1 MPLGQNPT
9 ASASWAVP
17 DRTLALDC
25 LHHLN
30 RPNPEDTVTE
40 TQLDIR
46 PEMTM
51 EAIMEVAPSAQ
62 RALFQRYHVGGCS
75 SCGFQPTDTLA
86 QVCKDHHLLDVA
98 GVVNTIVLSEQVDK
112 TTQIDAD
119 QVRAWLASGE
129 ELTFIDV
136 QPPSEEELVRVE
148 PAELL
153 DYNNSAKYMEREKD
167 HRFVFIC
174 ADGDRSLD
182 VASYFIGHGFTEV
195 HAVRGGVSAWL
206 ASEDAGAS

>member
-1 MPLGQNPT
+1 M
-9 ASASWAVP
+9 
-17 DRTLALDC
+17 
-25 LHHLN
+25 
-30 RPNPEDTVTE
+30 TE
-40 TQLDIR
+40 IQLDIQ

-86 QVCKDHHLLDVA
+86 QVCKDHNLLDVNE
-98 GVVNTIVLSEQVDK
+98 VVNTIVLSEQVDK
-112 TTQIDAD
+112 TTQIQPA
-119 QVRAWLASGE
+119 QVREWLAAGE
-129 ELTFIDV
+129 EFTFIDV
-136 QPPSEEELVRVE
+136 QPPSDEELVRVE
-148 PAELL
+148 AAELL

-195 HAVRGGVSAWL
+195 KAVRGGVKAWMESADSN
-206 ASEDAGAS
+206 AS

>member
-1 MPLGQNPT
+1 M
-9 ASASWAVP
+9 
-17 DRTLALDC
+17 
-25 LHHLN
+25 
-30 RPNPEDTVTE
+30 TE
-40 TQLDIR
+40 TQLDIQ

-86 QVCKDHHLLDVA
+86 QVCKDHNLLDVNE
-98 GVVNTIVLSEQVDK
+98 VVNTIVLSEQVDK
-112 TTQIDAD
+112 TTQIQPA
-119 QVRAWLASGE
+119 QVREWLAAGE
-129 ELTFIDV
+129 EFTFIDV
-136 QPPSEEELVRVE
+136 QPPSDEELVRVE
-148 PAELL
+148 AAELL

-195 HAVRGGVSAWL
+195 KAVRGGVKAWMESADSN
-206 ASEDAGAS
+206 AS

>member
-1 MPLGQNPT
+1 M
-9 ASASWAVP
+9 
-17 DRTLALDC
+17 
-25 LHHLN
+25 
-30 RPNPEDTVTE
+30 TE
-40 TQLDIR
+40 IQLDIQ

-86 QVCKDHHLLDVA
+86 QVCKDHNLLDVNE
-98 GVVNTIVLSEQVDK
+98 VVNTIVLSEQVDK
-112 TTQIDAD
+112 TTQIQPT
-119 QVRAWLASGE
+119 QVREWLAAGE
-129 ELTFIDV
+129 EFTFIDV

-148 PAELL
+148 AAELL

-195 HAVRGGVSAWL
+195 KAVRGGVKAWMESADSN
-206 ASEDAGAS
+206 AS

>member
-1 MPLGQNPT
+1 M
-9 ASASWAVP
+9 
-17 DRTLALDC
+17 
-25 LHHLN
+25 
-30 RPNPEDTVTE
+30 TE
-40 TQLDIR
+40 TQLDIQ

-86 QVCKDHHLLDVA
+86 QVCKDHNLLDVNE
-98 GVVNTIVLSEQVDK
+98 VMNTIVLSEQVDK
-112 TTQIDAD
+112 TTQIDAE
-119 QVRAWLASGE
+119 QVRVWLAAEE
-129 ELTFIDV
+129 ELTFVDV

-148 PAELL
+148 SAELL

-182 VASYFIGHGFTEV
+182 VASYFSGHGFTAV
-195 HAVRGGVSAWL
+195 HAVRGGLKAWAASDDASA
-206 ASEDAGAS
+206 S

>member
-1 MPLGQNPT
+1 M
-9 ASASWAVP
+9 
-17 DRTLALDC
+17 
-25 LHHLN
+25 
-30 RPNPEDTVTE
+30 TE
-40 TQLDIR
+40 IQLDIQ

-86 QVCKDHHLLDVA
+86 QVCKDHNLLDVNE
-98 GVVNTIVLSEQVDK
+98 VVNTIVLSEQVDK
-112 TTQIDAD
+112 TTQIQPA
-119 QVRAWLASGE
+119 QVREWLAAGE
-129 ELTFIDV
+129 EFTFIDV

-148 PAELL
+148 AAELL

-195 HAVRGGVSAWL
+195 KAVRGGVKAWMESADSN
-206 ASEDAGAS
+206 AS

>member
-1 MPLGQNPT
+1 M
-9 ASASWAVP
+9 
-17 DRTLALDC
+17 
-25 LHHLN
+25 
-30 RPNPEDTVTE
+30 TE
-40 TQLDIR
+40 IQLDIQ

-86 QVCKDHHLLDVA
+86 QVCKDHNLLDVNE
-98 GVVNTIVLSEQVDK
+98 VVNTIVLSEQVDK
-112 TTQIDAD
+112 TTQIQPN
-119 QVRAWLASGE
+119 QVREWLAAGE
-129 ELTFIDV
+129 EFTFIDV

-148 PAELL
+148 AAELL

-195 HAVRGGVSAWL
+195 KAVRGGVKAWMESADSN
-206 ASEDAGAS
+206 AS

>member
-1 MPLGQNPT
+1 M
-9 ASASWAVP
+9 
-17 DRTLALDC
+17 
-25 LHHLN
+25 
-30 RPNPEDTVTE
+30 TE
-40 TQLDIR
+40 IQLDIQ

-86 QVCKDHHLLDVA
+86 QVCKDHNLLDVNE
-98 GVVNTIVLSEQVDK
+98 VVNTIVLSEQVDK
-112 TTQIDAD
+112 TTQIQPN
-119 QVRAWLASGE
+119 QVREWLAAGE
-129 ELTFIDV
+129 EFTFIDV

-148 PAELL
+148 AAELL

-195 HAVRGGVSAWL
+195 KAVRGGVKAWMESVDSN
-206 ASEDAGAS
+206 AS

>member
-1 MPLGQNPT
+1 M
-9 ASASWAVP
+9 P

-25 LHHLN
+25 LHYPN
-30 RPNPEDTVTE
+30 GPNPEDAVTE
-40 TQLDIR
+40 TQLDIQ

-86 QVCKDHHLLDVA
+86 QVCKDHNLLDVNE
-98 GVVNTIVLSEQVDK
+98 VMKTIVLSEQVDK
-112 TTQIDAD
+112 TTQINAD
-119 QVRAWLASGE
+119 QVRAWLAAGE
-129 ELTFIDV
+129 EFTFIDV

-148 PAELL
+148 SAELL

-195 HAVRGGVSAWL
+195 SAVRGGVNAWL
-206 ASEDAGAS
+206 ASSDASAS

>member
-1 MPLGQNPT
+1 M
-9 ASASWAVP
+9 
-17 DRTLALDC
+17 
-25 LHHLN
+25 
-30 RPNPEDTVTE
+30 TE
-40 TQLDIR
+40 TQLDIQ

-86 QVCKDHHLLDVA
+86 QVCKDHNLLDVNE
-98 GVVNTIVLSEQVDK
+98 VVNTIVLSEQVDK
-112 TTQIDAD
+112 TTQIQPA
-119 QVRAWLASGE
+119 QVREWLAAGE
-129 ELTFIDV
+129 EFTFIDV
-136 QPPSEEELVRVE
+136 QPPSDEELARVE
-148 PAELL
+148 AAELL

-195 HAVRGGVSAWL
+195 KAVRGGVKAWVESADSN
-206 ASEDAGAS
+206 AS